1 MKMEKYMITFVS
13 ILLSVIFW
21 LMSFL
26 VGVQIFTSEHQGMI
40 WQINL
45 TFICLILA
53 AATISYL
60 AVKSVRIWQ
69 KSSQH
74 AFQKELLIYTKQVS
88 YASGVI
94 FFLSLGIL
102 PMFYRWA
109 DLGDASGV
117 MLIGLVICLVFFT
130 MVLISVSF
138 SKLYQKSLSL
148 QDELE
153 MVI

>member
-1 MKMEKYMITFVS
+1 
-13 ILLSVIFW
+13 
-21 LMSFL
+21 
-26 VGVQIFTSEHQGMI
+26 MI
-40 WQINL
+40 WQNNL
-45 TFICLILA
+45 TLICLILA
-53 AATISYL
+53 AATISYM

-69 KSSQH
+69 KSSQL

-88 YASGVI
+88 LASGVI

-109 DLGDASGV
+109 DLGDEPGL
-117 MLIGLVICLVFFT
+117 MLIGLAICLFFFT
-130 MVLISVSF
+130 MVLISFRF
-138 SKLYQKSLSL
+138 SKLYQKALSL

>member
-1 MKMEKYMITFVS
+1 MEKYMITFVS
-13 ILLSVIFW
+13 IILSAIFW

-40 WQINL
+40 WQNNL
-45 TFICLILA
+45 TLICLILA
-53 AATISYL
+53 AATISYM

-88 YASGVI
+88 LASGVI

-109 DLGDASGV
+109 DLGDEPGL
-117 MLIGLVICLVFFT
+117 MLIGLAICLFF
-130 MVLISVSF
+130 F
-138 SKLYQKSLSL
+138 HDGFNQY
-148 QDELE
+148 
-153 MVI
+153 

>member
-1 MKMEKYMITFVS
+1 MKMEKYMITFIS
-13 ILLSVIFW
+13 IILSAIFL

-26 VGVQIFTSEHQGMI
+26 VSIQILTSEHQVM
-40 WQINL
+40 
-45 TFICLILA
+45 
-53 AATISYL
+53 
-60 AVKSVRIWQ
+60 IWQ

-88 YASGVI
+88 LASGVI

-109 DLGDASGV
+109 DLGDVPGV
-117 MLIGLVICLVFFT
+117 MLIGLAISLVFLT

-138 SKLYQKSLSL
+138 SKLYQKALSL